1 MNIDKKSY
9 YAIIPASVRY
19 DSTICA
25 NAKLMYGE
33 ITALCNEK
41 GYCWASNDYFGD
53 LYNVHKNTISKWV
66 NQLKKAKYVIID
78 IEQNYNRK
86 IWINEKLKGDQ
97 LKAEGGS
104 TKTEKGDQLKAE
116 DNNTVN
122 IIINNKDNIQ
132 FPKVNTQK
140 KVKKNIT
147 KENNAVEDEIYNTIL
162 EGFKNY
168 YITNNIDYVTEKK
181 DYILARKIS
190 KNLSCKNN
198 WKEILSIK
206 INGLDKKVKENPK
219 FWSFTLTKLK
229 YGWNE
234 FVPEEKQKVDLEF
247 INNLRF

>member
-1 MNIDKKSY
+1 MENYTQVPNYIIDKWMNNMKYYSFITLMAICRKIIGYEQHRETLSDYISLSQLQKLTGLSRATVVKAVKDLEDKEIITVSREGKINKIKFNIDSSCGIPIQNGIVHTEYQGSIPGEPMGSIPGEHTKES
-9 YAIIPASVRY
+9 II
-19 DSTICA
+19 
-25 NAKLMYGE
+25 
-33 ITALCNEK
+33 
-41 GYCWASNDYFGD
+41 
-53 LYNVHKNTISKWV
+53 
-66 NQLKKAKYVIID
+66 
-78 IEQNYNRK
+78 
-86 IWINEKLKGDQ
+86 
-97 LKAEGGS
+97 
-104 TKTEKGDQLKAE
+104 
-116 DNNTVN
+116 
-122 IIINNKDNIQ
+122 
-132 FPKVNTQK
+132 
-140 KVKKNIT
+140 KKNIT